1 MAVVEVR
8 LGGTL
13 KSYAAGRESFTLE
26 AANVIQM
33 LKALGE
39 QLPALKPILDRGVA
53 VAIDGEIYREAWFQ
67 PLKPENEI
75 YVLPKLAGG

>member
-39 QLPALKPILDRGVA
+39 LVPALKPILDRGVA